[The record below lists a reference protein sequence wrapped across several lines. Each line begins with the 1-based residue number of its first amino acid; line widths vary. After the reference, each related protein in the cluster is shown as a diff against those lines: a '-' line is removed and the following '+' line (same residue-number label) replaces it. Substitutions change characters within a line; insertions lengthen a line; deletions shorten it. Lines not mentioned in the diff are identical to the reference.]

1 MNERD
6 FFVDE
11 EKGEGSVREEW
22 NWGRLKSMRSIE
34 ERLGIVEDL

>member
-1 MNERD
+1 VNEGD

-11 EKGEGSVREEW
+11 EKGEGSVREW
-22 NWGRLKSMRSIE
+22 NCCRLKSMRSIE